1 MFALGDLVFTCV
13 MHEYMTE
20 VACFVGFVMGYFII
34 GPSARRRNRS
44 WRVLA
49 ASRLERVM
57 RPAIAADGARAR
69 TAMSAM
75 AASQFEPNDLEIT
88 ARAPIIVA
96 GSACCRSSGTAAGTW
111 LFASEALGGE
121 ASAQR

>member
-75 AASQFEPNDLEIT
+75 AASQFEPKRFGDHRP
-88 ARAPIIVA
+88 RAHH
-96 GSACCRSSGTAAGTW
+96 CCRFRVLPVVGHGSGH
-111 LFASEALGGE
+111 LVVCE
-121 ASAQR
+121 